1 MRKGVISLLLVVVLV
16 MSSMTVFAAG
26 STTVTS
32 VDELKTAIANAEA
45 GDTIVLGADLEI
57 SNGSAGVIKIES
69 GKDIILDLNGH
80 SITQVVKDQGWSVAA
95 IVVRYGATLTVQDS
109 SDEGTG
115 KISATATAIQL
126 QGTLNLES
134 GTIACDATPSPGDIN
149 RDIDEDGTIDSLA
162 YPIWVYIRA
171 EGNKPVFN
179 MTGGQLLL
187 GDAQEAFVYPF
198 AISFDDTYSTTID
211 NYDDI
216 TIKISDG
223 YVEGELAMNNAA
235 DIQLTGGVYSEDVT
249 EYLAEGESM
258 VSDPETG
265 DYYIAVELTMTG
277 VLDGVEV
284 PDSTKSTEIPKGY
297 EFTEEDIEELKEL
310 EIGDEDIEFVAL
322 AWDKEGTDVLAAGD
336 VVDED
341 DTLYIILK
349 TVETTPAPQ
358 DPTQTPP
365 QQNPT
370 PQNPTQDATTPST
383 DTTSPKTGDVAPVG
397 LYVVIIAAV
406 AVAVG
411 GFRMR
416 KVAR

>member
-32 VDELKTAIANAEA
+32 VDGLKTAIANAEA

-57 SNGSAGVIKIES
+57 GNNAASCIKVEA
-69 GKDIILDLNGH
+69 GKDIVLDLNGH
-80 SITQVVKDQGWSVAA
+80 SITQTIVDPGYSVAA
-95 IVVRYGATLTVQDS
+95 IAVRYGATLTIQDN

-126 QGTLNLES
+126 EGTLNLES

-149 RDIDEDGTIDSLA
+149 RDTDRDGNIDSLA

-187 GDAQEAFVYPF
+187 GDAQEAFVSPF
-198 AISFDDTYSTTID
+198 AISFDRIYSTTTD

-216 TIKISDG
+216 TIKISGG

-235 DIQLTGGVYSEDVT
+235 DIQLTGGVYTEDVT

-265 DYYIAVELTMTG
+265 DYYIAVELTVTG

-284 PDSTKSTEIPKGY
+284 PESTEVIKIPKGY
-297 EFTEEDIEELKEL
+297 EFTEEDIEELKNL

-322 AWDKEGTDVLAAGD
+322 AWDKEGTDVLVAGD

-358 DPTQTPP
+358 DPTPA
-365 QQNPT
+365 
-370 PQNPTQDATTPST
+370 PQNPTQNTTTPST

-397 LYVVIIAAV
+397 LYVVIIAAA